1 MQVCAKLAQPVAIPP
16 HDIADALALQQI
28 GKRRILDG
36 AERAVAG
43 NASAQDP
50 IGDAGLKL
58 FRSIPS
64 DGAGFLQRL
73 QPRQFGLG
81 ALQCLALDDNL
92 RRKLRQA
99 ETTLT
104 LASDQVGDPLL
115 AVGLLDRNL
124 MLSKGGT

>member
-1 MQVCAKLAQPVAIPP
+1 MQVCAKLAQPVAIPL
-16 HDIADALALQQI
+16 HDIADALALLQQF

-104 LASDQVGDPLL
+104 LASITMSSILFCR
-115 AVGLLDRNL
+115 LDF
-124 MLSKGGT
+124 